1 MVGIDDVAVHIPR
14 LFFDMADFASLRGL
28 NAEKLRRGLGLEAMA
43 LPDVHEDP
51 ATMGA
56 NAVAELI
63 ERNELDPRSIGR
75 IYVGTESALDGS
87 KPTATYILDML
98 QQRFE
103 PTWGE
108 GCFRHCDVVDMTFAC
123 VGAVDALHNTLDWVR
138 GDGRRKGIVVYTD
151 NARYDRK
158 STGEYTQGAGAG
170 AILVT
175 HHPRILAIGDL
186 WGVGTLPV
194 HDFYKPRRR
203 VSARSLFSDVLGLA
217 QSVGGSDD
225 PGLVDR
231 MLQALPDSALADSV
245 LFHDEADTLHV
256 HCDTPRF
263 DGPLSNRCYVEAV
276 KHAFVH
282 FRNQAEGTGRFVPG
296 RDPVLT
302 EQWERIVV
310 HLPYAYQGRRMF
322 PDIYRF
328 DRQHLPEWRAMDEA
342 IGHAPRRDEHDD
354 EASWERARE
363 QYRRALSKT
372 PEFQEFVARRIERGQ
387 RASSL
392 VGNQYTGSIFLA
404 LLSTLEADLAEGND
418 LTGHRIGFCGY
429 GSGAK
434 AKVFEG
440 TVQQGWQRAV
450 ERIKLFERLS
460 ERVRLDAVSYEQL
473 HHGRL
478 RESVAAPTG
487 EFALDRI
494 EDDGQRVYA
503 WVA

>member
-1 MVGIDDVAVHIPR
+1 
-14 LFFDMADFASLRGL
+14 
-28 NAEKLRRGLGLEAMA
+28 
-43 LPDVHEDP
+43 
-51 ATMGA
+51 MGA

-103 PTWGE
+103 PAWGE

-138 GDGRRKGIVVYTD
+138 GDGSRKGIVVYTD

-175 HHPRILAIGDL
+175 HHPRILALNDL
-186 WGVGTLPV
+186 WGVCTLPV

-203 VSARSLFSDVLGLA
+203 VSARTLFSDVVELA
-217 QSVGGSDD
+217 RAVGAAED

-231 MLQALPDSALADSV
+231 MVQALPDSALADSV
-245 LFHDEADTLHV
+245 LFHDEVDTLHV

-276 KHAFVH
+276 KQAFVH
-282 FRNQAEGTGRFVPG
+282 FRTQAERTGRFEPS

-328 DRQHLPEWRAMDEA
+328 DRQHLPEWSGMDEA
-342 IGHAPRRDEHDD
+342 IGPAPRREEFDD
-354 EASWERARE
+354 DAGFE
-363 QYRRALSKT
+363 RALSL
-372 PEFQEFVARRIERGQ
+372 IH
-387 RASSL
+387 
-392 VGNQYTGSIFLA
+392 I
-404 LLSTLEADLAEGND
+404 
-418 LTGHRIGFCGY
+418 
-429 GSGAK
+429 
-434 AKVFEG
+434 
-440 TVQQGWQRAV
+440 
-450 ERIKLFERLS
+450 
-460 ERVRLDAVSYEQL
+460 
-473 HHGRL
+473 
-478 RESVAAPTG
+478 
-487 EFALDRI
+487 
-494 EDDGQRVYA
+494 
-503 WVA
+503 

>member
-14 LFFDMADFASLRGL
+14 LFLDMADFASLRGL

-63 ERNELDPRSIGR
+63 ERNALDPRSIGR

-138 GDGRRKGIVVYTD
+138 GDGSRKGIVVYTD

-175 HHPRILAIGDL
+175 HHPRILALNDL
-186 WGVGTLPV
+186 WGVCTLPV

-203 VSARSLFSDVLGLA
+203 VSARTLFSDVVELA
-217 QSVGGSDD
+217 RAVGAAED

-231 MLQALPDSALADSV
+231 MVQALPDSALADSV
-245 LFHDEADTLHV
+245 LFHDEVDTLHV
-256 HCDTPRF
+256 H
-263 DGPLSNRCYVEAV
+263 LSLI
-276 KHAFVH
+276 H
-282 FRNQAEGTGRFVPG
+282 
-296 RDPVLT
+296 
-302 EQWERIVV
+302 I
-310 HLPYAYQGRRMF
+310 
-322 PDIYRF
+322 
-328 DRQHLPEWRAMDEA
+328 
-342 IGHAPRRDEHDD
+342 
-354 EASWERARE
+354 
-363 QYRRALSKT
+363 
-372 PEFQEFVARRIERGQ
+372 
-387 RASSL
+387 
-392 VGNQYTGSIFLA
+392 
-404 LLSTLEADLAEGND
+404 
-418 LTGHRIGFCGY
+418 
-429 GSGAK
+429 
-434 AKVFEG
+434 
-440 TVQQGWQRAV
+440 
-450 ERIKLFERLS
+450 
-460 ERVRLDAVSYEQL
+460 
-473 HHGRL
+473 
-478 RESVAAPTG
+478 
-487 EFALDRI
+487 
-494 EDDGQRVYA
+494 
-503 WVA
+503 